1 MTIRRLFCT
10 NMIAIRELFV
20 ELQYLGQDHPKVGGG
35 FAVHCQ
41 ISISI
46 DLAIKSTNCMLEAM
60 KHIALKSGR
69 DLICL

>member
-1 MTIRRLFCT
+1 MT
-10 NMIAIRELFV
+10 
-20 ELQYLGQDHPKVGGG
+20 QYLGQYHPKVGGG

-46 DLAIKSTNCMLEAM
+46 DFAVKSTNCMPEAM